1 MVLNHLGA
9 GVKRM
14 YGGMSF
20 FGTVNMPVSAHIRF
34 LNVIR
39 GLQEV
44 SLYIDGQQYFSD
56 VPFGLFTDY
65 VCSPPGIYN
74 LALNRAGDYGSPV
87 LQSTETFSVGS
98 SITLAATSER
108 SYIKIYQIPE
118 PYSARETGLRTAL
131 RLVNLSTEEKVL
143 DGWLHTGAKIFSGV
157 RYTELSPYVR
167 LQPNFYTLT
176 ITDADTGETIAVA
189 ENLNLQLG
197 KIHSV
202 YVVMANTENNTF
214 ITLFTTDSEISD
226 ITAPGT

>member
-1 MVLNHLGA
+1 
-9 GVKRM
+9 
-14 YGGMSF
+14 
-20 FGTVNMPVSAHIRF
+20 
-34 LNVIR
+34 
-39 GLQEV
+39 
-44 SLYIDGQQYFSD
+44 
-56 VPFGLFTDY
+56 
-65 VCSPPGIYN
+65 
-74 LALNRAGDYGSPV
+74 
-87 LQSTETFSVGS
+87 
-98 SITLAATSER
+98 
-108 SYIKIYQIPE
+108 
-118 PYSARETGLRTAL
+118 
-131 RLVNLSTEEKVL
+131 VL

-189 ENLNLQLG
+189 ENLNLQLR